1 MGIIS
6 DNMVKMQCD
15 GITKNG
21 QPCQRQVTYS
31 GWNIGADGGLYC
43 HWHRES
49 TVHENVAYSFSRD
62 DEYLGQLNENI
73 RPSNAGLIDF
83 NSLFS
88 YHFLNT
94 MLSSIKFIFI
104 FSIVLFMLDSF
115 PTLCLLIGAG
125 WLISSVIS

>member
-1 MGIIS
+1 
-6 DNMVKMQCD
+6 MVKMQCD

-62 DEYLGQLNENI
+62 EEYLGQLNENI
-73 RPSNAGLIDF
+73 RPLNAGLIDIHESAW
-83 NSLFS
+83 NP

-115 PTLCLLIGAG
+115 PTLCLLIIGAG